1 MSNSLDTAGWLEFPI
16 TVGNHSLVSKLA
28 PNSPFLSRVKLIGND
43 VFNQLNTQAIVD
55 LVPDLSC
62 STNKMK
68 EYLDE
73 LNVGATHAVIVLAE

>member
-1 MSNSLDTAGWLEFPI
+1 MNSHTLDTTGWLEFPL

-28 PNSPFLSRVKLIGND
+28 PYSPFLSRVKLIGND
-43 VFNQLNTQAIVD
+43 VFTQLNAQAIVD

-73 LNVGATHAVIVLAE
+73 FNVGATHAVIELA

>member
-1 MSNSLDTAGWLEFPI
+1 MSNSLNTAGWLEFPL

-28 PNSPFLSRVKLIGND
+28 PNSPFLSRVKVIGND
-43 VFNQLNTQAIVD
+43 IFNQMNIQAVVD

-62 STNKMK
+62 STEKMK

-73 LNVGATHAVIVLAE
+73 LNAGATHAVIVLAE